1 MSKSISLVFIMNF
14 QIHLYHFE
22 EKNTTWTKTVTQNK
36 DMHRLFKI
44 ILKKIRWFPQ
54 KHES

>member
-22 EKNTTWTKTVTQNK
+22 EKNTTWTKTVTQN
-36 DMHRLFKI
+36 RYA
-44 ILKKIRWFPQ
+44 Q
-54 KHES
+54 TV